1 MLALNLAGM
10 NEFNLVLSD
19 NHLKFLSV
27 FLLMQQR
34 DIIKDEIERLGRVL
48 GKLVAMLLELESGGA
63 SPQMA
68 REVAE
73 DKFRNELELD
83 LDELL
88 ELNLSNLKAKLD
100 ELHFQPPHVDQ
111 LGDFLSALAHREEN
125 PELRERFFRRALML
139 YDLAGERSGTYSMAR
154 SDKESAIRAELL

>member
-111 LGDFLSALAHREEN
+111 LGD
-125 PELRERFFRRALML
+125 
-139 YDLAGERSGTYSMAR
+139 GT
-154 SDKESAIRAELL
+154 ITH